1 MATQNN
7 ADAAREFFKELKRA
21 KDPAPLYLL
30 VGEESYLLDQALKE
44 VIKLALP
51 RGPNDFNQDMFYGK
65 EVMGDRVVSAC
76 ETLAF
81 MGGKRLVLIKE
92 IQHVP
97 TAQLDPLTAYLQKPS
112 PSTVLVCHGLT
123 DKKPLAKTSAFWKQ
137 CKKVGVV
144 QEFPA
149 LRDWE
154 VGSFLKTRAAARG
167 LRLSDDVEEA
177 LVRAVGTDL
186 STLDSTLERLDL
198 YMGAPHK
205 PDEPRPVTEEV
216 LQAIVAVTRTH
227 EIWDLTDALA
237 KRDLARSMGLLKGMM
252 DQGQSGVGLNA
263 MVARH
268 FRQLWQVKLAAR
280 KGLGK
285 NEIASTVG
293 MNPFFVD
300 RYRQAGEKF
309 TDAALREVMRVLL
322 DTDRALK
329 SSRLEDQLL
338 LERAFLAIL
347 L

>member
-1 MATQNN
+1 
-7 ADAAREFFKELKRA
+7 
-21 KDPAPLYLL
+21 
-30 VGEESYLLDQALKE
+30 
-44 VIKLALP
+44 
-51 RGPNDFNQDMFYGK
+51 
-65 EVMGDRVVSAC
+65 
-76 ETLAF
+76 
-81 MGGKRLVLIKE
+81 
-92 IQHVP
+92 
-97 TAQLDPLTAYLQKPS
+97 
-112 PSTVLVCHGLT
+112 
-123 DKKPLAKTSAFWKQ
+123 
-137 CKKVGVV
+137 
-144 QEFPA
+144 
-149 LRDWE
+149 
-154 VGSFLKTRAAARG
+154 
-167 LRLSDDVEEA
+167 
-177 LVRAVGTDL
+177 
-186 STLDSTLERLDL
+186 
-198 YMGAPHK
+198 
-205 PDEPRPVTEEV
+205 
-216 LQAIVAVTRTH
+216 
-227 EIWDLTDALA
+227 
-237 KRDLARSMGLLKGMM
+237 MGLLKGMM